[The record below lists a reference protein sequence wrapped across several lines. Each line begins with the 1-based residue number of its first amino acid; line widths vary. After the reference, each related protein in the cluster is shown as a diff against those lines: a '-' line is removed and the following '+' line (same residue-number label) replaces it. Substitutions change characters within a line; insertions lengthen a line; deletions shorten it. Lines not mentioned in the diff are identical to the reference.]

1 MSGRKKKIFLIGG
14 AVLLLLVIVVANLKR
29 SAGGQVAVQ
38 AADVKKD
45 RITSTVRAPGRVQP
59 ETQVKLSA
67 NVPGEVKALAVEEGD
82 AVRKGQFLLQ
92 IDDAQYRAQ
101 VREAS
106 AALAG
111 ARSNLRL
118 AEASLE
124 QAESLLRRREALFK
138 QNLVSPEELDQSR
151 TQVSTDRARVDAGRE
166 DVQRAQALL
175 QVAQDNLRKTRFES
189 PIAGRVTQ
197 LNVEQGEIVITGT
210 MNNPGTVILTVAD
223 LSRMKVEADVDETD
237 VAAIFLGQTAKVKVD
252 AMPDTSLTGHVTQI
266 ANSPEITAAETQ
278 EQQTNFQVDVEID
291 NPPSTLRPGMTADVE
306 IQTAARDS
314 VLTVP
319 IQSVVVRTPE
329 DLEPPRKGKKR
340 RGSSAEAKP
349 ESTAAAPAAGALAGG
364 GKPGGKSEEI
374 RGVFVIVDGKVQFRR
389 VKPGISSDTDFE
401 VVGDLK
407 PGEKVVTGPH
417 RVLRTLKPEQKVKIE
432 EPKRQPGKESR

>member
-1 MSGRKKKIFLIGG
+1 MSGRKKIVLIGVG
-14 AVLLLLVIVVANLKR
+14 VLLLLVIVLANLKR
-29 SAGGQVAVQ
+29 SSGGQVAVQ
-38 AADVKKD
+38 AAEVKKG
-45 RITSTVRAPGRVQP
+45 RVTATVRAPGRVQP

-92 IDDAQYRAQ
+92 IDDTQYRAQ

-111 ARSNLRL
+111 SRSNLRL
-118 AEASLE
+118 AEATLE
-124 QAESLLRRREALFK
+124 QSQSLLKRREALSEK
-138 QNLVSPEELDQSR
+138 NLVSPEELDQSR
-151 TQVSTDRARVDAGRE
+151 TQVSTDRARVDANRE
-166 DVQRAQALL
+166 DVQRASALL
-175 QVAQDNLRKTRFES
+175 QVAQDNLRKTRFDS

-223 LSRMKVEADVDETD
+223 LTRMKVEADVDETD
-237 VAAIFLGQTAKVKVD
+237 VAAITLGQTAKVKVD
-252 AMPDTSLTGHVTQI
+252 AMPDTSLGGRVTQI
-266 ANSPEITAAETQ
+266 ANSPDISAAETQ
-278 EQQTNFQVDVEID
+278 EQQTNFKVDVEID
-291 NPPSTLRPGMTADVE
+291 NPPATLRPGMTADVE

-314 VLTVP
+314 VLYVP
-319 IQSVVVRTPE
+319 IQSVVVRTPA

-349 ESTAAAPAAGALAGG
+349 ESTASAPAASSGGA
-364 GKPGGKSEEI
+364 PGRSEEI
-374 RGVFVIVDGKVQFRR
+374 RGVFVITPNGTVSFRR
-389 VKPGISSDTDFE
+389 VKPGIASDTDFE

-407 PGEKVVTGPH
+407 PGEKVVIGPH
-417 RVLRTLKPEQKVKIE
+417 RVLRTLKPEQRVKIE

>member
-1 MSGRKKKIFLIGG
+1 MSGRKKILRIGG

-38 AADVKKD
+38 AGEVKKG

-101 VREAS
+101 VNEAT
-106 AALAG
+106 AAIAA

-118 AEASLE
+118 AEASL
-124 QAESLLRRREALFK
+124 QQSESLLKRREALAEK
-138 QNLVSPEELDQSR
+138 NLVSPEELDQSR
-151 TQVSTDRARVDAGRE
+151 TQVSTDRARVDSSRE
-166 DVQRAQALL
+166 EIQRVQALL
-175 QVAQDNLRKTRFES
+175 QVARDNLRKTRFDS

-237 VAAIFLGQTAKVKVD
+237 VATITLGQTAKVKVD
-252 AMPDTSLTGHVTQI
+252 ALPDTTLTGKVTQI
-266 ANSPEITAAETQ
+266 ANSPDISAAETQ

-291 NPPSTLRPGMTADVE
+291 NPPPTLRPGMTADVE
-306 IQTAARDS
+306 VQTAARDS
-314 VLTVP
+314 VLHVP
-319 IQSVVVRTPE
+319 IQSVVVRTPA

-349 ESTAAAPAAGALAGG
+349 ESTAAERARAAEGA
-364 GKPGGKSEEI
+364 GGKSEEI
-374 RGVFVIVDGKVQFRR
+374 RGVFVIAANGTVEFRR
-389 VKPGISSDTDFE
+389 VKPGIASDTDFE
-401 VVGDLK
+401 VLGEVK
-407 PGEKVVTGPH
+407 PGEKVVIGPH
-417 RVLRTLKPEQKVKIE
+417 RVLRTLKPGQRVKIE